1 MTVQYTPRELAR
13 AAGYVLRSMPTGG
26 AVERLLG
33 DDVRILELGPD
44 ATDEEIV
51 RLARRYLAGPV
62 FVAA

>member
-1 MTVQYTPRELAR
+1 
-13 AAGYVLRSMPTGG
+13 MPTGG

-44 ATDEEIV
+44 ATDDEIV